1 MTDSTVSLGSFSAYQ
16 KSVFWMPLEEVY
28 PENSYQGEDISGVGT
43 GNKMIY
49 FAGGKTD
56 QDSNI
61 FKYKY
66 TNANNNLLQAK
77 YLVKTTT
84 VSNDSLIYKGELE
97 GIKIYQESSHDYM
110 YLMYRKKVGLN
121 ILRCLSIRNDFI
133 MDDILE
139 DTC

>member
-1 MTDSTVSLGSFSAYQ
+1 
-16 KSVFWMPLEEVY
+16 
-28 PENSYQGEDISGVGT
+28 
-43 GNKMIY
+43 MIY

-66 TNANNNLLQAK
+66 TNANNYLLQAK